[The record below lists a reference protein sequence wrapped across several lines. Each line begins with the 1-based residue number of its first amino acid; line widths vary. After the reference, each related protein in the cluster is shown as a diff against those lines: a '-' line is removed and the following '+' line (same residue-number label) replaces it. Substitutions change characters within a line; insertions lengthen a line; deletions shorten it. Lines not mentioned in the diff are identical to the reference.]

1 MNVLFWD
8 ICGHPPSSLVSSHKE
23 PDRKL
28 FFFLPV
34 YACWPVSPTP
44 TLLGSTEGWVSC
56 VRPLCTGTCCQTSTW
71 KARLD
76 IFLCSACN
84 FLLHWANVSL
94 EWILGYWLD
103 IHSGDRTLIFP
114 LSGGGLLKLLLA
126 ACCGFSCH
134 CSFGSCSIR
143 IIWSCCRWSFRSFCS
158 VRVSS
163 LVRKSKQWLFYKT
176 EEY

>member
-56 VRPLCTGTCCQTSTW
+56 VQPLCIGTCCQTSTW
-71 KARLD
+71 KARQD
-76 IFLCSACN
+76 IFYVQPAISYLTEQMWVLN
-84 FLLHWANVSL
+84 
-94 EWILGYWLD
+94 E
-103 IHSGDRTLIFP
+103 
-114 LSGGGLLKLLLA
+114 
-126 ACCGFSCH
+126 
-134 CSFGSCSIR
+134 
-143 IIWSCCRWSFRSFCS
+143 
-158 VRVSS
+158 S
-163 LVRKSKQWLFYKT
+163 LVTGLTSTVETVPSYSHLVVVDCWNSCLRLAVDFLATALLGAAPSESFEAVAGGVSDLSVVSGSAP
-176 EEY
+176 